1 MADRSPLQFAELAQ
15 ALRAIF
21 GEKPFHSRIRPTP
34 VASMWCS

>member
-21 GEKPFHSRIRPTP
+21 GEKPFHSLAYPADATID
-34 VASMWCS
+34 